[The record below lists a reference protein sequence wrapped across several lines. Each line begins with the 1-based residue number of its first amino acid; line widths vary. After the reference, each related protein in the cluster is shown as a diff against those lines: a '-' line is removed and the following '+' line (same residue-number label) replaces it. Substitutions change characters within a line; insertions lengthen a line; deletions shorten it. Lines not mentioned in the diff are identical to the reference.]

1 MISNLAYVHPD
12 AKIGK
17 DVVIEPFA
25 YVAADVVIG
34 DDTYLAPHAVVL
46 DGARIGKGCQIHS
59 GAVVAG
65 IPQDLKF
72 KGEKTLAIL
81 GDNCT
86 VREAATINRG
96 TAAKGQT
103 VIGNNCLIMAYA
115 HIAHDCI
122 LGNNVILANNVSI
135 AGEVEV
141 GDWVIFGG
149 HSAIHQFVR
158 IGNHVM
164 TGGGAL
170 VGKDIPPYVMAGHLV
185 SEYKGINSI
194 GLKRR
199 GFSSED
205 VNTIQSIYR
214 ILMSEGINTTQACE
228 EIQREIPESTFKT
241 EILEFVVSSKRGIM
255 R

>member
-12 AKIGK
+12 AQIGK
-17 DVVIEPFA
+17 NVVIEPFA
-25 YVAADVVIG
+25 YVAGDVVIG

-46 DGARIGKGCQIHS
+46 DGARIGKGCKIHS

-72 KGEKTLAIL
+72 KGEKTLAII
-81 GDNCT
+81 GDNT
-86 VREAATINRG
+86 TIREAATVNRG
-96 TAAKGQT
+96 TFAKGQT
-103 VIGNNCLIMAYA
+103 VVGSNCLIMAYA
-115 HIAHDCI
+115 HVAHDCVI
-122 LGNNVILANNVSI
+122 GNYVILANNVSI

-141 GDWVIFGG
+141 GDWAIFGG
-149 HSAIHQFVR
+149 HTAVHQFVR
-158 IGNHVM
+158 IGSHVM

-170 VGKDIPPYVMAGHLV
+170 VGKDIPPYVMAGHLMA
-185 SEYKGINSI
+185 EYKGINSI

-205 VNTIQSIYR
+205 INIIQSIYR
-214 ILMSEGINTTQACE
+214 ILMAEGMNTTQACE
-228 EIQREIPESTFKT
+228 EVMREIPDCSFKT
-241 EILEFVVSSKRGIM
+241 EILEFVTSSKRGIM

>member
-12 AKIGK
+12 AQIGK
-17 DVVIEPFA
+17 NVVIEPFA
-25 YVAADVVIG
+25 YVAGDVIIG
-34 DDTYLAPHAVVL
+34 DDTYLAPNAVIL
-46 DGARIGKGCQIHS
+46 DGARIGKGCKIHS
-59 GAVVAG
+59 GAVISG
-65 IPQDLKF
+65 TPQDLKF
-72 KGEKTLAIL
+72 KGEKTLAVL

-103 VIGNNCLIMAYA
+103 ILGNNCLVMAYA
-115 HIAHDCI
+115 HVAHDCEI
-122 LGNNVILANNVSI
+122 GDNVILVNNVSI
-135 AGEVEV
+135 AGEVV
-141 GDWVIFGG
+141 IGNWVILGG

-158 IGNHVM
+158 IGDHAM
-164 TGGGAL
+164 TAGGAL

-185 SEYKGINSI
+185 SDYKGINSI

-199 GFSSED
+199 GFTSD
-205 VNTIQSIYR
+205 DINTIQSIYR
-214 ILMSEGINTTQACE
+214 ILMSEGLNTTQACE
-228 EIQREIPESTFKT
+228 EVQREIPDCKYKT